1 MGGKQSR
8 AKNKSKNAYHSGLH
22 PPGGPQIHSKL
33 SSSQLSEE
41 RRKFKTLQCPE

>member
-1 MGGKQSR
+1 MGPKKGMGGDKVEPKISLKIR
-8 AKNKSKNAYHSGLH
+8 TIVANT

-41 RRKFKTLQCPE
+41 RN